1 MQRCLPSCS
10 LQAVWELR
18 NHGSWDQWHSG
29 LGWEHPLL
37 GQWVHKSHA
46 ESLSSATCSTTP
58 LALSHWKPAGAQ
70 PPRVQ
75 ERWLSFSCFICL
87 SEHLLF
93 SADSYLMAVFNSST
107 YITLL
112 VFFLL
117 SKTEFFHL
125 EMTDEVNQLKREKR
139 SIREWGRE
147 YLHKMWV
154 VVLIASSVP
163 YLCQ

>member
-1 MQRCLPSCS
+1 MALRPGVRTPNLGMVG
-10 LQAVWELR
+10 LQKLCR
-18 NHGSWDQWHSG
+18 KHI
-29 LGWEHPLL
+29 L
-37 GQWVHKSHA
+37 
-46 ESLSSATCSTTP
+46 ATCSMNP
-58 LALSHWKPAGAQ
+58 CAISNWKSLRASFTGFF
-70 PPRVQ
+70 VQ
-75 ERWLSFSCFICL
+75 KRQLSFSCFICL

-154 VVLIASSVP
+154 VILIASLVP
-163 YLCQ
+163 YLRR